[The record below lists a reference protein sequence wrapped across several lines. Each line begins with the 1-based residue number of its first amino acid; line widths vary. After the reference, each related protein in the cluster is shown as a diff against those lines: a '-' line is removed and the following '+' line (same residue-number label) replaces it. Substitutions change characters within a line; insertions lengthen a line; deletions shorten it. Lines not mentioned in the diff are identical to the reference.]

1 MFTKA
6 YLNFRNQIYISP
18 KVIAKLKFLIIIGFH
33 KYSILI
39 RFIMVFTLV
48 DKEIWSKYLKNL
60 SSIFKFNHTA

>member
-18 KVIAKLKFLIIIGFH
+18 KVIAKLKFLIIIGFY